1 MNNTFSPLTS
11 MTMKIFL
18 FCVSA
23 VISSQ
28 KKKILFVN
36 TKSMLSLVTIMQHT
50 SSAEIISHVDSEDW

>member
-11 MTMKIFL
+11 MSMKIFL
-18 FCVSA
+18 FCSVLQLY
-23 VISSQ
+23 VLR
-28 KKKILFVN
+28 KKILFVK